1 MDFYGFVC
9 FIYYFLLF
17 RLANSLSFLVARFLD
32 EDDEENQELR
42 YGDEE
47 SEVSIA
53 TNSSSVFQDAQEE
66 SDADEFD
73 DAPLGKWV
81 PRSRL
86 FAGCADFCQNQDSD
100 ECDDD
105 VVDEDDVESL
115 ISVSPTPSTP
125 EPPPSKR
132 RDLRSDP
139 FLFKRRK
146 TLGDR
151 LRSFFSCGCYKPRD
165 RYYFL

>member
-32 EDDEENQELR
+32 EDEENQKLR
-42 YGDEE
+42 YGDED

-53 TNSSSVFQDAQEE
+53 TNSSSMFQDAQEE

-100 ECDDD
+100 ESDEE
-105 VVDEDDVESL
+105 VDEDDVESL

-151 LRSFFSCGCYKPRD
+151 LRSLFCCGCYKPRD
-165 RYYFL
+165 KYYFL